1 MLRKNQ
7 IEEIRKHLDNAQ
19 NPLFFF
25 DNDSDGL
32 CSFLLL
38 QRHSKKGKG
47 IPIRSF
53 PEMGHEYFRKV
64 NELKSDYIFIL
75 DKPRV
80 SKEFFEEAGK
90 FNIPIVWID
99 HHDVQVEIPSFV
111 NYYSSFDEFSKKSV
125 PTTYMCYQVSQE
137 KKDLWIAVAG
147 CISDKFVPA
156 FYKDFLSQ
164 NPDLAISSSDAFEIF
179 YNSGIGKIAKILN
192 FALKDKTTN
201 VISMLKYLMNV
212 NSPYDLLKENNQ
224 NYSIHKRFNQI
235 NKAYQRLIIKAK
247 ASVKKNDK
255 ILFFQYKGD
264 LSMSS
269 DLSNELSFLF
279 PKKFVIVAYVTG
291 IKANISVRGNNVKD
305 ISLKSIDGLE
315 GSRGGGHKDAV
326 GVQVMA
332 GDIEN
337 FRKNFQKFSKY
348 TD

>member
-1 MLRKNQ
+1 
-7 IEEIRKHLDNAQ
+7 
-19 NPLFFF
+19 
-25 DNDSDGL
+25 
-32 CSFLLL
+32 
-38 QRHSKKGKG
+38 
-47 IPIRSF
+47 
-53 PEMGHEYFRKV
+53 
-64 NELKSDYIFIL
+64 
-75 DKPRV
+75 
-80 SKEFFEEAGK
+80 
-90 FNIPIVWID
+90 
-99 HHDVQVEIPSFV
+99 
-111 NYYSSFDEFSKKSV
+111 
-125 PTTYMCYQVSQE
+125 
-137 KKDLWIAVAG
+137 
-147 CISDKFVPA
+147 
-156 FYKDFLSQ
+156 
-164 NPDLAISSSDAFEIF
+164 
-179 YNSGIGKIAKILN
+179 
-192 FALKDKTTN
+192 
-201 VISMLKYLMNV
+201 MNV